1 MLRKLLEYNFDI
13 AGSMVI
19 DDNNEVNYRIHIP
32 EYKSQKHGQV
42 YAWVIGEEVVYI
54 GMAGKG
60 VQKRLSEH
68 RGGWRGG
75 SPTGILKEAQIRN
88 ELQAGRHIT
97 IYGRT
102 SDYFEQEV
110 EILGKKQNVRFSL
123 VSQEEDALLT
133 EFQPSWN
140 TNGLK

>member
-1 MLRKLLEYNFDI
+1 MLRKLLEYDFDI
-13 AGSMVI
+13 AGSMII

-88 ELQAGRHIT
+88 ELQEGRHIT

-102 SDYFEQEV
+102 CDYFEQEV
-110 EILGKKQNVRFSL
+110 EILGKKQLVRFSL
-123 VSQEEDALLT
+123 VEQEEDALLK
-133 EFQPSWN
+133 EFQPTWN

>member
-1 MLRKLLEYNFDI
+1 MLRKLLEYDFDI
-13 AGSMVI
+13 AGSMII
-19 DDNNEVNYRIHIP
+19 DNNNEVNYRIHIP

-42 YAWVIGEEVVYI
+42 YAWVIGEEIVYI

-60 VQKRLSEH
+60 VAKRLSEH

-88 ELQAGRHIT
+88 ELEAGRHIT

>member
-1 MLRKLLEYNFDI
+1 MLRKLLEYDFNI
-13 AGSMVI
+13 AGSMII
-19 DDNNEVNYRIHIP
+19 DDKGQVNFKIHVP

-60 VQKRLSEH
+60 VQKRLGEH
-68 RGGWRGG
+68 RGGWRGN
-75 SPTGILKEAQIRN
+75 SPTGILKESQIRT
-88 ELQAGRHIT
+88 ELEAGRHIT

-123 VSQEEDALLT
+123 VSQEEDALLL
-133 EFQPSWN
+133 EFQPAWN

>member
-1 MLRKLLEYNFDI
+1 MLRKLLEHNFDI
-13 AGSMVI
+13 AGSMII
-19 DDNNEVNYRIHIP
+19 DDNDEVNYRIHIP

-60 VQKRLSEH
+60 VQKRLGEH

-88 ELQAGRHIT
+88 ELQEGRHIT

-102 SDYFEQEV
+102 CDYFEQEV
-110 EILGKKQNVRFSL
+110 EILGKKQLVRFSL
-123 VSQEEDALLT
+123 VEQEEDALLK
-133 EFQPSWN
+133 EFQPTWN

>member
-1 MLRKLLEYNFDI
+1 MLRKLLEYDFDI
-13 AGSMVI
+13 AGSMII

-88 ELQAGRHIT
+88 ELEAGRHIT

-110 EILGKKQNVRFSL
+110 EILGKKQLVRFSL
-123 VSQEEDALLT
+123 VEQEEDALLK
-133 EFQPSWN
+133 EFQPTWN

>member
-1 MLRKLLEYNFDI
+1 MLQDLLKYDFKI
-13 AGSMVI
+13 AGNMII
-19 DDNNEVNYRIHIP
+19 DDKNKVNFKIHVP
-32 EYKSQKHGQV
+32 EYKSQEHGQV
-42 YAWVIGEEVVYI
+42 YAWVIDDEVVYI

-60 VQKRLSEH
+60 VQKRLGEH

-75 SPTGILKEAQIRN
+75 SDTGILKEAQIRS
-88 ELQAGRHIT
+88 ELQAGRHIV

-102 SDYFEQEV
+102 SDYFEQEI

-123 VSQEEDALLT
+123 VAQEEDALLK
-133 EFQPSWN
+133 EFQPAWN

>member
-1 MLRKLLEYNFDI
+1 MLRKLLEYDFDI
-13 AGSMVI
+13 AGSMII

-42 YAWVIGEEVVYI
+42 YAWVIDEEVFYS

-88 ELQAGRHIT
+88 ELQEGRHIT

-102 SDYFEQEV
+102 CDYFEQEV
-110 EILGKKQNVRFSL
+110 EILGKKQLVRFSL
-123 VSQEEDALLT
+123 VEQEEDALLK
-133 EFQPSWN
+133 EFQPTWN

>member
-1 MLRKLLEYNFDI
+1 MLRKLLEHNFDI
-13 AGSMVI
+13 AGSMII
-19 DDNNEVNYRIHIP
+19 DDNDEVNYRIHIP

-60 VQKRLSEH
+60 VQKRLGEH

-88 ELQAGRHIT
+88 ELEAGRHIT

-110 EILGKKQNVRFSL
+110 EILGKKQLVRFSL
-123 VSQEEDALLT
+123 VEQEEDALLK
-133 EFQPSWN
+133 EFQPTWN

>member
-13 AGSMVI
+13 AGSMLI
-19 DDNNEVNYRIHIP
+19 DQDNKVNYKIHIP
-32 EYKSQKHGQV
+32 EYKSQKNGQV
-42 YAWVIGEEVVYI
+42 YAWVIGEEIVYI
-54 GMAGKG
+54 GMASKG

-88 ELQAGRHIT
+88 ELEAGRHIT